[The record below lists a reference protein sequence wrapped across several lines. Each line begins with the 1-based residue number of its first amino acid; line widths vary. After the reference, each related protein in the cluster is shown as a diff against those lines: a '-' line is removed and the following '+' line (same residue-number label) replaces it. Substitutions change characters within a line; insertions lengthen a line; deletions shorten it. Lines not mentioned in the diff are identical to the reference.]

1 MFVESNNVL
10 DIYDNE
16 IVSINIYAIFKCVDL
31 IKKWLNKFLP
41 GGIIKQLVLFYR
53 PYFLEN

>member
-16 IVSINIYAIFKCVDL
+16 IVSINIYAILKCVDL
-31 IKKWLNKFLP
+31 IKK
-41 GGIIKQLVLFYR
+41 
-53 PYFLEN
+53 

>member
-16 IVSINIYAIFKCVDL
+16 IVSIYIYAILKCVDL
-31 IKKWLNKFLP
+31 IKKM
-41 GGIIKQLVLFYR
+41 IKQIFTWWNYQTVGTFFYTF
-53 PYFLEN
+53 FLGN